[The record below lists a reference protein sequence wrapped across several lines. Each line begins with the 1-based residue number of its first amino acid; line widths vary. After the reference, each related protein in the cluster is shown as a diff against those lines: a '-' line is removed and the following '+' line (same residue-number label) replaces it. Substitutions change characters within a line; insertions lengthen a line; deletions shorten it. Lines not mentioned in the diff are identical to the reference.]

1 MKKLTFN
8 TTINNRNYNFFATWT
23 NDHKITSIFSSNIDG
38 IYNGEIS
45 LYGSQA
51 SNFLYCLN
59 KLDIK
64 KLGNKH
70 QSKENKP
77 EDCVLTFNDNNVLT
91 QNKWNLYTFPKDVD
105 YLYTAIALCD
115 AKFINIFK
123 KQLFM

>member
-8 TTINNRNYNFFATWT
+8 TTINNRNYNFFATWS
-23 NDHKITSIFSSNIDG
+23 NNHKITSIFSSNIDG

-59 KLDIK
+59 RIDIK

-70 QSKENKP
+70 QSNNSNTN
-77 EDCVLTFNDNNVLT
+77 DCVLTFNDNNVLT
-91 QNKWNLYTFPKDVD
+91 QNKWNMYTFPKDVD

-115 AKFINIFK
+115 AKFLNIFK
-123 KQLFM
+123 KVCN